1 MAAITVAVS
10 DLLNAAGGLVLLAI
24 ARRRRKERR
33 KRARQPSM
41 PYILNRRPF
50 GAFHSLV
57 QEMASDDPK
66 QLRKFLRMSGE
77 TFDELLHLVGPLIE
91 KQDTTY
97 KDSIPPEERLAVTLR
112 YLADGMPSLILS
124 ATLFLPHLDLSS
136 SRTLSAHIQWCFC
149 LCTFI
154 FLSK

>member
-97 KDSIPPEERLAVTLR
+97 KDSIPPEERLA
-112 YLADGMPSLILS
+112 DSSLS
-124 ATLFLPHLDLSS
+124 
-136 SRTLSAHIQWCFC
+136 C
-149 LCTFI
+149 
-154 FLSK
+154 